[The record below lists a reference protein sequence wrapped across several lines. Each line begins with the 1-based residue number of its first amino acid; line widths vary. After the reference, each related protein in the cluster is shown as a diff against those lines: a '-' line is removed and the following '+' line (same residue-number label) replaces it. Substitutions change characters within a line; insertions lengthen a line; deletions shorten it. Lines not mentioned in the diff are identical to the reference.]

1 MKYNEN
7 GLEKGD
13 KAMDI
18 RRAQE
23 KDMDG
28 INRLLGQVLAVH
40 HEGRPDLF
48 KGNTKKYTDEELR
61 TLIHD
66 EARPVFVGV
75 DAEENVLGYAFCV
88 FQQHV
93 DDNILTDIRTLYI
106 DDLCVEEDKRGQH
119 IGRTLY
125 EYVLDFARKQDC
137 YNVTL
142 NVWACNEGARRFYEN
157 CGLTPQKFGME
168 KVL

>member
-1 MKYNEN
+1 M
-7 GLEKGD
+7 
-13 KAMDI
+13 
-18 RRAQE
+18 
-23 KDMDG
+23 
-28 INRLLGQVLAVH
+28 
-40 HEGRPDLF
+40 
-48 KGNTKKYTDEELR
+48 
-61 TLIHD
+61 
-66 EARPVFVGV
+66 
-75 DAEENVLGYAFCV
+75 
-88 FQQHV
+88 

-125 EYVLDFARKQDC
+125 EYVLDFARRQDC

>member
-1 MKYNEN
+1 
-7 GLEKGD
+7 
-13 KAMDI
+13 MDI

-75 DAEENVLGYAFCV
+75 DAEENVLGYAICV

-125 EYVLDFARKQDC
+125 EYVLDFARRQDC